1 MKTRR
6 VTPFGRDI
14 AACLKTSYVSDMASY
29 KLAGSPV
36 DITRKIPSFSDVL
49 CAGRDDSFISR
60 FGRNIT
66 GRLP

>member
-6 VTPFGRDI
+6 VTPFVRDI

-49 CAGRDDSFISR
+49 SAGGASH
-60 FGRNIT
+60 
-66 GRLP
+66 